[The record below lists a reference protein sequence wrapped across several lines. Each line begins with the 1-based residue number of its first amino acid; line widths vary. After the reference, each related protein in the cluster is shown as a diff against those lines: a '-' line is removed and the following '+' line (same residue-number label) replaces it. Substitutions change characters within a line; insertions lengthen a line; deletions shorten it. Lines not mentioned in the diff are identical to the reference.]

1 MSIFDS
7 KGNLSRMEQTQI
19 RRREQEILAGPGD
32 DNYKAMLIDNLY
44 RERGLEPGSF
54 RKRQE
59 NEDMSS
65 CDQTATLRGLWFQ
78 LKIIGAFLAFFLV
91 WGPFSR
97 HYPEAASFI
106 HHAFLYLWYS
116 LGDIIFRLI
125 PDAFNYVFYKL

>member
-7 KGNLSRMEQTQI
+7 KGTLSRMEQTQI

-59 NEDMSS
+59 KDGMDED
-65 CDQTATLRGLWFQ
+65 QAATLRGLWFQ
-78 LKIIGAFLAFFLV
+78 LKIIGAFLVFFMC

-97 HYPEAASFI
+97 HYPDAASFI
-106 HHAFLYLWYS
+106 HHAFLYLWYG
-116 LGDIIFRLI
+116 LGDLIFRLI
-125 PDAFNYVFYKL
+125 PDAFNYVLYKL